1 MRILFLSVIIIL
13 LNGKMSGQY
22 EDKPSLIVQ
31 VVVDQLRY
39 DYISKYWS
47 HYSDD
52 GFKKL
57 IKEGYFNANAHYSQV
72 PTYTGVGHAII
83 ATGTT
88 PSIHGI
94 AGNNWYDR
102 EQKKLVY
109 CVEDETVETV
119 GSFSNEGK
127 FSPRNLISNT
137 FADQL
142 KILHPQSKTIGISLK
157 DRGAILMA
165 GHLADAA
172 YWFDGSEGKFIT
184 SNYYMDELPEWVVQF
199 NEENPPQKYLNTIW
213 ELSRNAEDYIFSTE
227 DNMPFEGKLDGMV
240 DPVFPYNLASLYESF
255 GPGLI
260 RTTPFGNTYTFDFAK
275 ETIVRED
282 LGKDAFTDL
291 ISISLSSPDYLGH
304 VFGPHSMEIEDHY
317 IRLDEDFA
325 NFILFLESW
334 VGKEN
339 LLLFISSD
347 HGVADIPAYVKGN
360 TSYFPDRFLR
370 DTLKRFSIENFG
382 EDLIEFVFNDQ
393 IYIDRSK
400 VKGLKIPFGELK
412 QTIMEWLVGQEGIAG
427 AGDPS
432 FGHCIADRSI
442 CERMQN
448 GYHPKRSGDVFYV
461 KSPGWIDQYNLR
473 GGTTHGSPFPYDTHV
488 PVIWYGFKTQSG
500 ISHERVAIKDIAP
513 TLSSLLGINYPNGAT
528 GLPMKEYLDTI
539 FKK

>member
-1 MRILFLSVIIIL
+1 MRILFLPLIIIL
-13 LNGKMSGQY
+13 FHCKMNGQY

-83 ATGTT
+83 ASGTT

-109 CVEDETVETV
+109 CVEDETAETV
-119 GSFSNEGK
+119 GSSSNEGK

-137 FADQL
+137 LADQL
-142 KILHPQSKTIGISLK
+142 KILHSQSKTIGISLK

-199 NEENPPQKYLNTIW
+199 NEENPPKKYLNTTW
-213 ELSRNAEDYIFSTE
+213 ELSRNAEEYIFSTE
-227 DNMPFEGKLDGMV
+227 DNMPFEGKINGEI
-240 DPVFPYNLASLYESF
+240 DPVFPYDLASLYESF

-260 RTTPFGNTYTFDFAK
+260 RTTPFGNTYTFDFSK
-275 ETIVRED
+275 ETIIRED
-282 LGKDAFTDL
+282 LGKGAFTDL

-325 NFILFLESW
+325 NFIHFLESW

-339 LLLFISSD
+339 LLLLISSD

-370 DTLKRFSIENFG
+370 DTLKRFSIEYFG
-382 EDLIEFVFNDQ
+382 DDLIEFVFNDQ
-393 IYIDRSK
+393 IYLDRKK
-400 VKGLKIPFGELK
+400 VKALNINFGELK
-412 QTIMEWLVGQEGIAG
+412 QTIVEWLIEQEGISG
-427 AGDPS
+427 AADPS
-432 FGHCIADRSI
+432 SGYCITDQSI
-442 CERMQN
+442 CIRIQN

-473 GGTTHGSPFPYDTHV
+473 GGTTHGSPYPYDTHV
-488 PVIWYGFKTQSG
+488 PVIWYGFKTKPG

-513 TLSSLLGINYPNGAT
+513 TISSLLGINYPNGAT